1 MKGHWDQL
9 QPPAGGYTWKLRRS
23 ESPIR
28 TLFGR
33 HADGHVAFMLEMER
47 DYPDLLRRLPEIQ
60 GLTLDHQMFSESG
73 SYGLLVALREAKDEE
88 LFASLC
94 DDLADCLEDLTDE
107 RQAVRSFLGRLER
120 WQRFLA
126 RDGRRL
132 LSTDSIRGLVA
143 ELEIV
148 RYLVADRKRSATEV
162 VKGWEG
168 PLRAPQDFR
177 FPNQMIEVK
186 SWGGAEGAKVRISSE
201 VQLQVVDR
209 PIYLAAVHLVEDN
222 ESPRGQSLNEMAK
235 AIRSILPSEVIDL
248 FEDRLD
254 AARYIELPYYDA
266 PRFRIDATDYFEVAG
281 EFPALVPDRL
291 PPATTDVQYTLDLA
305 QLSAFRISEIPE
317 PADE

>member
-1 MKGHWDQL
+1 MKEHWDQL
-9 QPPAGGYTWKLRRS
+9 HPPAAGYAWKLRNS
-23 ESPIR
+23 DSPIR
-28 TLFGR
+28 TSLGR

-107 RQAVRSFLGRLER
+107 RQAVLSFLGRLER

-162 VKGWEG
+162 VRGWEG

-177 FPNQMIEVK
+177 LLDQMIEVK

-235 AIRSILPSEVIDL
+235 TTRSILPPEVIDL

-266 PRFRIDATDYFEVAG
+266 PRFRIDATDFFEVAG

-291 PPATTDVQYTLDLA
+291 PQATSDVQYTLDLA
-305 QLSAFRISEIPE
+305 QLSVFRIAEIPE
-317 PADE
+317 PDDE

>member
-1 MKGHWDQL
+1 MNDHWDQIH
-9 QPPAGGYTWKLRRS
+9 PPAAGYTWKLRNS
-23 ESPIR
+23 SSPIR
-28 TLFGR
+28 TLLGR
-33 HADGHVAFMLEMER
+33 HADGHVAFMMEMER
-47 DYPDLLRRLPEIQ
+47 DYPDLLRHLPEIQ
-60 GLTLDHQMFSESG
+60 GLNLDHQVFSGSG

-94 DDLADCLEDLTDE
+94 DDLAACIEDLTDE
-107 RQAVRSFLGRLER
+107 RQAVLSLLGRLER

-143 ELEIV
+143 ELDIV
-148 RYLVADRKRSATEV
+148 RYLVAERKRSAIEV

-177 FPNQMIEVK
+177 LPNQMIEVK

-201 VQLQVVDR
+201 IQLQVVEH

-222 ESPRGQSLNEMAK
+222 ESTGSRSLNDIVK
-235 AIRSILPSEVIDL
+235 TTRSILPPEVVGL

-254 AARYIELPYYDA
+254 AARYIELPHYDA
-266 PRFRIDATDYFEVAG
+266 PRFRLNATDFFEVAG

-305 QLSAFRISEIPE
+305 QLSAFRIAEIPE

>member
-1 MKGHWDQL
+1 
-9 QPPAGGYTWKLRRS
+9 
-23 ESPIR
+23 
-28 TLFGR
+28 
-33 HADGHVAFMLEMER
+33 
-47 DYPDLLRRLPEIQ
+47 
-60 GLTLDHQMFSESG
+60 MFSESG

-94 DDLADCLEDLTDE
+94 DDLADCIEDLTDE
-107 RQAVRSFLGRLER
+107 RQAVLSFLGRLER

-143 ELEIV
+143 ELETI

-177 FPNQMIEVK
+177 LPNQMIEVK

-222 ESPRGQSLNEMAK
+222 ESPKGQSLNDIVK
-235 AIRSILPSEVIDL
+235 ATRSILSSDL
-248 FEDRLD
+248 FS
-254 AARYIELPYYDA
+254 
-266 PRFRIDATDYFEVAG
+266 RIG
-281 EFPALVPDRL
+281 WMRPAISNCR
-291 PPATTDVQYTLDLA
+291 TTTRRD
-305 QLSAFRISEIPE
+305 SG
-317 PADE
+317 